1 MTDERLEDRLWPIL
15 LHMPPG
21 SGVVFRH
28 RATPPAERRALFQ
41 RVRRIARA
49 RRLLLLAVDP
59 PLPGSVGIHG
69 RVSGATSWPTHDRG
83 EALAGVRA
91 NTKLLFVSPIFA
103 TRSHP
108 GAAALGPIK
117 ARRIGQGLGVAMIA
131 MGGMDA
137 RRWRR
142 IRHLGFAGWAGIDA
156 WPVGSS
162 ASIIDR
168 QKRKAVPT

>member
-1 MTDERLEDRLWPIL
+1 MTDERLEDRLWSIL

-28 RATPPAERRALFQ
+28 RATRPAERRALFQ
-41 RVRRIARA
+41 RVRRITRA
-49 RRLLLLAVDP
+49 RRLVLLAVDP
-59 PLPGSVGIHG
+59 PLPGSAGRHG
-69 RVSGATSWPTHDRG
+69 RVAGATSWPAHDRV
-83 EALAGVRA
+83 EAIAGFRA
-91 NTKLLFVSPIFA
+91 GAKLLFVSPLYA
-103 TRSHP
+103 TRSHS

-117 ARRIGQGLGVAMIA
+117 ARRIGQGLGISVIA

-142 IRHLGFAGWAGIDA
+142 IRHLGFTGWAGIDA
-156 WPVGSS
+156 WPIGPS
-162 ASIIDR
+162 ASISDR